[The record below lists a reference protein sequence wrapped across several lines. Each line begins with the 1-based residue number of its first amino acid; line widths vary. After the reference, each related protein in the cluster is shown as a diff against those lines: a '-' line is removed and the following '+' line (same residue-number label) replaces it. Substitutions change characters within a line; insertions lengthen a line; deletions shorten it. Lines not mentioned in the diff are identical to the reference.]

1 MAKEYLIGDILKRIK
16 RPIELD
22 DNTDYKLV
30 TIRAKHKGVVLR
42 ENKKGSE
49 IKSNMFLVKTGD
61 FILSGIDARHGAFG
75 IISDELNDAIVTNDF
90 WYFEI
95 DENIISKELFL
106 ELTST
111 TWFDEICNRGS
122 DGTTNRVRL
131 QKDKFFNQ
139 TVLLPEK
146 DEQNEILEKIKAF
159 KKNIELLNNEN
170 EIQNNSLSQLRQSI
184 LQEAIQGKLTENWRA
199 ENPNTEPAEK
209 LLQRI
214 KTEKEKTAKT
224 RTERSRS
231 KGKKSSLPEITESEI
246 PFELPENWVWC
257 RFSEIVDF
265 QIGKTPASKQANYW
279 NNGVYDWLSISDMEH
294 KGEITRTSK
303 KITQDAVDETFKL
316 QKIVPID
323 TLLMSFKLTVGKV
336 SINKIPLYHNEA
348 IISIFPFDGI
358 LQSFLFHL
366 ITPIIELSKGK
377 TVLMGQTFNST
388 SLANMVFP
396 LPPTEE
402 QHAIVQQVE
411 ILLDKCNALQTEIE
425 NLNTHNNTLLKAIF
439 AETFATETA

>member
-22 DNTDYKLV
+22 DNADYKLV

-42 ENKKGSE
+42 ENKRGNE

-75 IISDELNDAIVTNDF
+75 IISDDLNDAIVTNDF

-111 TWFDEICNRGS
+111 TWFDEICNKGS

-139 TVLLPEK
+139 IVLLPEK

-170 EIQNNSLSQLRQSI
+170 EIQNNLLSQLRQSI
-184 LQEAIQGKLTENWRA
+184 LQEAIQGKLTESWRK
-199 ENPNTEPAEK
+199 ENPNTESAEK

-214 KTEKEKTAKT
+214 KTEKEKTAK
-224 RTERSRS
+224 
-231 KGKKSSLPEITESEI
+231 KGKKSLLPEITENEI
-246 PFELPENWVWC
+246 PFKLPENWVWC
-257 RFSEIVDF
+257 
-265 QIGKTPASKQANYW
+265 
-279 NNGVYDWLSISDMEH
+279 
-294 KGEITRTSK
+294 
-303 KITQDAVDETFKL
+303 KIENIA
-316 QKIVPID
+316 D
-323 TLLMSFKLTVGKV
+323 TYTGD
-336 SINKIPLYHNEA
+336 SINKEVKLAKYTKKQEGLNYIGTKDVDFEMKGITYNTGVIIPTKELNNPFKVAPKNSVLVCIEGGSSGKKIGLTEKDVCFGNKLLATVPFIDDISKYLFYLYNSTYFQKMFVEQSKGLRGGVSVNSFK
-348 IISIFPFDGI
+348 SIF
-358 LQSFLFHL
+358 
-366 ITPIIELSKGK
+366 
-377 TVLMGQTFNST
+377 V
-388 SLANMVFP
+388 P
-396 LPPTEE
+396 LPPLEE
-402 QHAIVQQVE
+402 LKEIVEQVE
-411 ILLDKCNALQTEIE
+411 KLLGKCTSLQTEIE
-425 NLNTHNNTLLKAIF
+425 NLNTHSKTLLKALF